1 MTGDRLGASMQE
13 DHNKSFH
20 EQLDDLDERFTRAGL
35 RLVDQMPRLIDGYLA
50 GDEGV
55 IIDARRLMT
64 VSSQDCREIEDRG
77 FVLLARHQPMGSD
90 LRRLVALLRM
100 CVDVDRSA
108 ALLRHVCESLR
119 MSDPRLLPEEL
130 AEHLREL
137 GRHSANVFGGG
148 IDAWRTKDAL
158 AVNDLDQ
165 ADEQVDRLQRVLLDT
180 AAADDRVAQDRLSLG
195 LVARYLE
202 RIADHGVAIARD
214 TSFVATGERVE
225 LPSQGA
231 R

>member
-1 MTGDRLGASMQE
+1 MQE

-35 RLVDQMPRLIDGYLA
+35 RLVEQMPRLVDGYLA
-50 GDEGV
+50 GEEGV
-55 IIDARRLMT
+55 IADARRLTT
-64 VSSQDCREIEDRG
+64 VLSDECRSIEDRG

-108 ALLRHVCESLR
+108 VLLRHVCESLR
-119 MSDPRLLPEEL
+119 MSDPRLLPSTIG
-130 AEHLREL
+130 EHLREL
-137 GRHSANVFGGG
+137 GHHSAKVFGGG
-148 IDAWRTKDAL
+148 MDAWRTKDAL
-158 AVNDLDQ
+158 AVHDLDA
-165 ADEQVDRLQRVLLDT
+165 ADEQVDRLQQLLLDG
-180 AAADDRVAQDRLSLG
+180 AAADERAAEDRLSLG

-214 TSFVATGERVE
+214 TSFVATGERVD
-225 LPSQGA
+225 LPSQAA

>member
-1 MTGDRLGASMQE
+1 MQE

-35 RLVDQMPRLIDGYLA
+35 QLVEQMPRLVDGYLA
-50 GDEGV
+50 GNEAV
-55 IIDARRLMT
+55 IADARDLT
-64 VSSQDCREIEDRG
+64 SVLSEECRSIEDRG

-108 ALLRHVCESLR
+108 VLLRHVCESLR
-119 MSDPRLLPEEL
+119 MSDPRLLPS
-130 AEHLREL
+130 AIGDHLREL
-137 GRHSANVFGGG
+137 GRHSARVFGGG
-148 IDAWRTKDAL
+148 MDAWRTKDAL
-158 AVNDLDQ
+158 AVHDLDA
-165 ADEQVDRLQRVLLDT
+165 ADEQVDRLQRLLLDG
-180 AAADDRVAQDRLSLG
+180 AAADDRAAEDRLSLG

-214 TSFVATGERVE
+214 TSFVATGERVD
-225 LPSQGA
+225 LPSQAA

>member
-1 MTGDRLGASMQE
+1 MPE
-13 DHNKSFH
+13 DYQKSFH
-20 EQLDDLDERFTRAGL
+20 EQLDELDDRFTKAGL
-35 RLVDQMPRLIDGYLA
+35 RIVEQMPRLIEGYLA
-50 GDEGV
+50 SQQE
-55 IIDARRLMT
+55 IITDARRLMIDC
-64 VSSQDCREIEDRG
+64 SDDCRAIEDRG

-119 MSDPRLLPEEL
+119 MSDPKLLPDTLATQLAEL
-130 AEHLREL
+130 AVR
-137 GRHSANVFGGG
+137 SAEVFEGG
-148 IDAWRTKDAL
+148 IEAWRSKDAL

-165 ADEQVDRLQRVLLDT
+165 ADDHVDRLQRLLLDT
-180 AAADDRVAQDRLSLG
+180 AAEDERAATERLSLG

-214 TSFVATGERVE
+214 TSFVATGERVV
-225 LPSQGA
+225 LPSSPSSTA
-231 R
+231 S

>member
-1 MTGDRLGASMQE
+1 MAE
-13 DHNKSFH
+13 DHNRSFH
-20 EQLDDLDERFTRAGL
+20 EQLDELDARFTRAGL
-35 RLVDQMPRLIDGYLA
+35 RLVEQMPRLVDGYLA
-50 GDEGV
+50 ADEGV
-55 IIDARRLMT
+55 VVDARRLMT
-64 VSSQDCREIEDRG
+64 VSSQDCRSIEDRG

-119 MSDPRLLPEEL
+119 VSDPRLLPERL
-130 AEHLREL
+130 AELLREL
-137 GRHSANVFGGG
+137 AQHSATVFGGG
-148 IDAWRTKDAL
+148 MDAWRTKDAL
-158 AVNDLDQ
+158 AVNDLDR

-180 AAADDRVAQDRLSLG
+180 AATDERAADERLTLG

-225 LPSQGA
+225 LPSSQAAG
-231 R
+231 

>member
-1 MTGDRLGASMQE
+1 MTGAQE
-13 DHNKSFH
+13 HAVQAEHNKSFH
-20 EQLDDLDERFTRAGL
+20 EPLDDLDERFTRAGL
-35 RLVDQMPRLIDGYLA
+35 RIVEQMPRLIDGYLV

-55 IIDARRLMT
+55 IQDARRLMT
-64 VSSQDCREIEDRG
+64 VSSEDCRAIEDRG

-119 MSDPRLLPEEL
+119 MSDPRLLPDQIGDHLKEL
-130 AEHLREL
+130 A
-137 GRHSANVFGGG
+137 RHSADVFGGG
-148 IDAWRTKDAL
+148 MDAWRTKDAL
-158 AVNDLDQ
+158 AVHDLDQ
-165 ADEQVDRLQRVLLDT
+165 ADEQVDRLQRALLDT
-180 AAADDRVAQDRLSLG
+180 AAADDRAASDRLSLG

-225 LPSQGA
+225 LPSQAA

>member
-1 MTGDRLGASMQE
+1 MPE

-20 EQLDDLDERFTRAGL
+20 EQLDELDERFTRAGL
-35 RLVDQMPRLIDGYLA
+35 RLVEQMPRLVDGYLA
-50 GDEGV
+50 ADQGV
-55 IIDARRLMT
+55 IADARRLT
-64 VSSQDCREIEDRG
+64 TLCSEDCRSIEDRG

-108 ALLRHVCESLR
+108 VLLRHVCESLR
-119 MSDPRLLPEEL
+119 VSDPRLLPDRL
-130 AEHLREL
+130 AQQLREL
-137 GRHSANVFGGG
+137 AQRSATVFGGG
-148 IDAWRTKDAL
+148 MDAWRTKDAL
-158 AVNDLDQ
+158 AVNDLDR
-165 ADEQVDRLQRVLLDT
+165 ADEDVDRLQRAVLDT
-180 AAADDRVAQDRLSLG
+180 AAGDERAADERLTLG

-225 LPSQGA
+225 LPSSQA
-231 R
+231 PR

>member
-1 MTGDRLGASMQE
+1 MPE
-13 DHNKSFH
+13 DYQKSFH
-20 EQLDDLDERFTRAGL
+20 EQLDELDDRFTRAGL
-35 RLVDQMPRLIDGYLA
+35 RLVEQMPRLVDGYLA

-55 IIDARRLMT
+55 IADARRLTT
-64 VSSQDCREIEDRG
+64 VSSEECRSIEDRG

-119 MSDPRLLPEEL
+119 VSDPRHLPHEL
-130 AEHLREL
+130 GTHLREL
-137 GRHSANVFGGG
+137 AAHSAKVFGGG
-148 IDAWRTKDAL
+148 MDAWRTKDAL
-158 AVNDLDQ
+158 AVHDIDR
-165 ADEQVDRLQRVLLDT
+165 ADEQVDRLQRLLLDT
-180 AAADDRVAQDRLSLG
+180 AAADDRVVDDRLSLG

-214 TSFVATGERVE
+214 TSFVTTGERVD
-225 LPSQGA
+225 LQSQVA
-231 R
+231 AN

>member
-1 MTGDRLGASMQE
+1 MVA

-20 EQLDDLDERFTRAGL
+20 EQLDELDERFTMAGI
-35 RLVDQMPRLIDGYLA
+35 RLVEQMPRLVDGYLA

-55 IIDARRLMT
+55 IEDARRLT
-64 VSSQDCREIEDRG
+64 SESSAECRSIEDRG

-119 MSDPRLLPEEL
+119 VSDPRGLPATL
-130 AEHLREL
+130 AGHLREL
-137 GRHSANVFGGG
+137 AAHSAAVLRGGM
-148 IDAWRTKDAL
+148 DAWRTKDAL
-158 AVNDLDQ
+158 AVHEVDQ
-165 ADEQVDRLQRVLLDT
+165 ADEAVDRLQRLVLET
-180 AAADDRVAQDRLSLG
+180 AAVDDRVADDRLSLG

-214 TSFVATGERVE
+214 TSFVTTGERVD
-225 LPSQGA
+225 LPSQLA
-231 R
+231 AD